1 MHLDPFNK
9 VPELNFCLCTSI
21 AESYYTRDHI
31 VGDDSAGLDH
41 SPPQFVKIL
50 HDEVVEEGDSVTI
63 ECRNQHEDNH
73 GMKTRAPEFTQKLQD
88 QEVMDSLAPNLLI
101 AHDVQL
107 SATMLWWFSTFVGVS
122 CIFCLITCR

>member
-1 MHLDPFNK
+1 M
-9 VPELNFCLCTSI
+9 
-21 AESYYTRDHI
+21 
-31 VGDDSAGLDH
+31 
-41 SPPQFVKIL
+41 KIL

-63 ECRNQHEDNH
+63 ECRNQHEDDY

-88 QEVMDSLAPNLLI
+88 QEVMDSLASKMLI

-107 SATMLWWFSTFVGVS
+107 SAAVLWWFFTFVGVS